1 MFKPD
6 RSKAKPGDIIEF
18 EQNGILVQGEVLPSK
33 TKNSIVAD
41 ISGTKGYEKLNH
53 GYTNTVVSHKSY
65 RIIGQANDALKVN
78 HLGSVYG

>member
-6 RSKAKPGDIIEF
+6 RNKAEPGDIIEF
-18 EQNGILVQGEVLPSK
+18 EQNGMLVQGEVLPSK
-33 TKNSIVAD
+33 TKNSIIAD

-65 RIIGQANDALKVN
+65 RIIDQTSDAVKANQLR
-78 HLGSVYG
+78 SVYG